1 MPMLRVIVSMSQYIG
16 AIVALQC
23 WNDLVKPSA
32 A

>member
-16 AIVALQC
+16 AIIALQC
-23 WNDLVKPSA
+23 WNDLIKPSA